1 MQLVTLMDGEI
12 GVRSELGKG
21 STFWFTARLEK
32 QATDAKAPEEIHS

>member
-32 QATDAKAPEEIHS
+32 QAADAKAPEEIQS